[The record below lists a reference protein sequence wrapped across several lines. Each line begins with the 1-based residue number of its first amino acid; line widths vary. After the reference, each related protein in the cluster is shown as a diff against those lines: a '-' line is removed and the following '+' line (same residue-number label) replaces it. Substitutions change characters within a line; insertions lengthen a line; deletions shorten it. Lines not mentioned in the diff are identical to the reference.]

1 MQTRSAKTISL
12 WLLITMVIL
21 LIVSISRIMT
31 PAPSGEI
38 YTYQRLIHD
47 IRAGVV
53 DGLTIQNDADV
64 SNIGQ
69 VTVNLANNVTHNVYI
84 PDMNIF
90 MTIVHE
96 NMDSNRI
103 TFVDTTPP
111 SRPGWFMQILPFL
124 LISAVFMIILFVV
137 MGQAQGGGGGRAMN
151 FGKSRAR
158 MTLQDTRKVTF
169 EQVAGLDEEKE
180 EMAEIVDFLKNPQ
193 KYQDIGAR
201 IPRGILLVGP
211 PGTGKTYLAR
221 AVAGEADVPFYS
233 ISGSDFV
240 EMFVG
245 VGASR
250 VRDLFEQAKRNPA
263 SIVIID
269 EIDAVGRKRGAGL
282 GGGHD
287 EREQTLNQLL
297 VEMDGFGI
305 NEGVIVLAA
314 TNRPDILD
322 PALLRPGRFDRRIT
336 VNPPDVKGREMVLR
350 VHSEGKI
357 LADDVNLKT
366 VAQTTSGM
374 TPADLE
380 NLMNEAAL
388 LAARDNKT
396 AIDMESIKKAFIKVG
411 IGTEKKSR
419 VITEKD
425 RKVTAYHEAGHAVVN
440 EVLPDLDPSY
450 MVSIIPTGRAGGYT
464 MSLPGEEKTMV
475 TKGYF
480 MQMITSLLGGRAAEK
495 TVLNDITTGA
505 SNDIER
511 ATAIARNMVVKFGM
525 SDVLGPVQFGDDNQ
539 EVFLGNQFSHVKNYS
554 EHISEQIDTEIKRI
568 VEEGYQLALRIM
580 EEHKEVLTKIVHLLM
595 EKERITGDEIRAQ
608 FPEGVLIPK
617 ERDAALLTD
626 GAIL

>member
-495 TVLNDITTGA
+495 TVLDDITTGA